1 MRKVGLVLG
10 IAGWVLMTV
19 TAGAAEG
26 DRTEAVLHEQ
36 NDSGYTGLATLRD
49 NGDGTVTLRIE
60 LDKRRKGAVHPAH
73 LHEGSCSDAVPTIRY
88 PVQNVANGK
97 SVTKIPVSL
106 DELLEENLYINIH
119 PSPRRLSPVLACG
132 GLNVPTDLP
141 RTGGGWGS
149 GAAVRPSWF
158 ALTVFIVP
166 ALVGTLTFVR
176 RRGLGNHDSGT
187 RE

>member
-1 MRKVGLVLG
+1 MRKVCLVLG
-10 IAGWVLMTV
+10 IAGWLLMSV

-26 DRTEAVLHEQ
+26 DSAEAVLHEQ
-36 NDSGYTGLATLRD
+36 NNSGYTGLATFRD

-60 LDKRRKGAVHPAH
+60 MDKQKNGAVHPAH

-88 PVQNVANGK
+88 PVRNVANGK

-106 DELLEENLYINIH
+106 DELLKENLYINIH
-119 PSPRRLSPVLACG
+119 PSPQRLSPVLACG
-132 GLNVPTDLP
+132 GVSLPTDLP

-149 GAAVRPSWF
+149 DTAVGRPWF
-158 ALTVFIVP
+158 ALTVLIVP
-166 ALVGTLTFVR
+166 GLVSIVTFVR
-176 RRGLGNHDSGT
+176 RRGWGQHDSGM

>member
-10 IAGWVLMTV
+10 IVGWLLMSV

-26 DRTEAVLHEQ
+26 DSTEAVLHEQ
-36 NDSGYTGLATLRD
+36 NNSGYTGLVTLRD
-49 NGDGTVTLRIE
+49 NGDGSVTLRIE
-60 LDKRRKGAVHPAH
+60 LDKQKNGAVHPAH

-88 PVQNVANGK
+88 PVESVANGK

-106 DELLEENLYINIH
+106 DELLKENLYINIH
-119 PSPRRLSPVLACG
+119 PSPQRLSPVLACG

-149 GAAVRPSWF
+149 GAAVRHSWF
-158 ALTVFIVP
+158 ALTVIIVP
-166 ALVGTLTFVR
+166 GLVGTLTFVQR
-176 RRGLGNHDSGT
+176 RDRGNHDSGT
-187 RE
+187 RG